1 MALRFAWRC
10 FSCSPPARPRMAL
23 IRWRK
28 PRPRKIDAP
37 PIKRTLRM
45 LLVKNGRVLD
55 PLSKTDAAMDVL
67 LDGETIREVAPAG
80 KITAARNV
88 ESFDAAGLIVAP
100 GFIDIHAHLREPGQ
114 ESSETIE
121 TGTRAA
127 ARGGFTAVCCMP
139 NTKPVNDNASV
150 TRFIA
155 DRAKVHGHVRV
166 WPIGA
171 ASIGSKG
178 EAIAE
183 IAAMKDAGVVAVSDD
198 GKPIATAKLA
208 RQVMEYCRSLN
219 LSVIEHA
226 EDVSLAAG
234 AVMREGVTST
244 RLGLRGMP
252 AAAESVCVARDVQLA
267 ELTGARLH
275 VAHLSAKASL
285 EQVRSAKSKRL
296 HVTCEVTPH
305 HFTLI
310 DEDVTYDSRFK
321 MNPPLAARED
331 REALLAGLAD
341 GTVDAMATDHA
352 PHEPALKDVE
362 FDKAPFGVLGFKTAL
377 SLALEQLVHSGRISL
392 MRMVELFTTG
402 PARVLGIERKLAAGE
417 PADLTI
423 FSLDRPWPFPVKE
436 SPSKSRNSPFDGRTF
451 KGGPAAT
458 IVSGKIVHRVIV

>member
-1 MALRFAWRC
+1 
-10 FSCSPPARPRMAL
+10 
-23 IRWRK
+23 
-28 PRPRKIDAP
+28 
-37 PIKRTLRM
+37 M
-45 LLVKNGRVLD
+45 LLVKNGRVID
-55 PLSKTDAAMDVL
+55 PATNTDAPRDIL
-67 LDGETIREVAPAG
+67 IEGEKIIEVAQPG
-80 KITAARNV
+80 SVQAAPGAEV
-88 ESFDAAGLIVAP
+88 FDATGLIVVP

-121 TGTRAA
+121 SGTRAA

-139 NTKPVNDNASV
+139 YTKPVNDNASV
-150 TRFIA
+150 TRVIA
-155 DRAKVHGHVRV
+155 DRAKAHGNVRV

-171 ASIGSKG
+171 ASVGSKG

-183 IAAMKDAGVVAVSDD
+183 IAAMKEAGIVAVSDD

-208 RQVMEYCRSLN
+208 RQVMEYCRSLD
-219 LSVIEHA
+219 LPVFEHA

-285 EQVRSAKSKRL
+285 EQVRSAKSHGL

-341 GTVDAMATDHA
+341 GTVDAIATDHA

-362 FDKAPFGVLGFKTAL
+362 FDKAPFGILGFETAL
-377 SLALEQLVHSGRISL
+377 SLGLEQLVHSGRISL
-392 MRMVELFTTG
+392 MRMVELFTAG
-402 PARVLGIERKLAAGE
+402 PARVLGMERKIAAGQ
-417 PADLTI
+417 PGDLTI
-423 FSLDRPWPFPVKE
+423 ISLDHSWTYKVKE
-436 SPSKSRNSPFDGRTF
+436 SASKSRNSPFDGRTF
-451 KGGPAAT
+451 KGAAVAT
-458 IVSGKIVHRVIV
+458 IVAGKIIYQR

>member
-1 MALRFAWRC
+1 
-10 FSCSPPARPRMAL
+10 
-23 IRWRK
+23 
-28 PRPRKIDAP
+28 
-37 PIKRTLRM
+37 M
-45 LLVKNGRVLD
+45 LLIKNGRLID
-55 PLSKTDAAMDVL
+55 PARETDAPLDVL
-67 LDGETIREVAPAG
+67 LDGEKIKEVAPAG
-80 KITAARNV
+80 KIAAPRDV
-88 ESFDAAGLIVAP
+88 EVLDATGLIVAP
-100 GFIDIHAHLREPGQ
+100 GFIDLHAQLREPGQ

-150 TRFIA
+150 TRFIL
-155 DRAKVHGHVRV
+155 DRARVAGSVRV

-171 ASIGSKG
+171 ASVGSQG

-183 IAAMKDAGVVAVSDD
+183 IAAMKDAGIVGVSDD
-198 GKPIATAKLA
+198 GRPISTARLA
-208 RQVMEYCRSLN
+208 RQIMDYCRSLD
-219 LSVIEHA
+219 LPVMEHA
-226 EDVSLAAG
+226 EDVALAAG

-252 AAAESVCVARDVQLA
+252 AATESVCVARDVQLA

-285 EQVRSAKSKRL
+285 EQVRWAKARGL
-296 HVTCEVTPH
+296 RVTCEVTPH

-310 DEDVTYDSRFK
+310 DEDVQYDSKFK

-341 GTVDAMATDHA
+341 GTVDAIATDHA

-362 FDKAPFGVLGFKTAL
+362 FDRAPFGILGFETAL
-377 SLALEQLVHSGRISL
+377 ALALEQLAHSGRLSL

-402 PARVLGIERKLAAGE
+402 PARVLGIERKIVAGQ

-423 FSLDRPWPFPVKE
+423 FSTDRGWTYNVKE
-436 SPSKSRNSPFDGRTF
+436 SPSKSHNSPFDGRSF
-451 KGGPAAT
+451 KGGPVAT
-458 IVSGKIVHRVIV
+458 IVGGRVVYRR

>member
-1 MALRFAWRC
+1 
-10 FSCSPPARPRMAL
+10 
-23 IRWRK
+23 
-28 PRPRKIDAP
+28 
-37 PIKRTLRM
+37 M
-45 LLVKNGRVLD
+45 LLIKNGRVLD
-55 PLSKTDAAMDVL
+55 PTSKTDAAQDIL
-67 LDGETIREVAPAG
+67 LDGEKIVELAAPG
-80 KITAARNV
+80 KLTKDHKSAEIL
-88 ESFDAAGLIVAP
+88 DATGLIVAP
-100 GFIDIHAHLREPGQ
+100 GFIDLHAHLREPGQ

-121 TGTRAA
+121 TGTRSA

-150 TRFIA
+150 TRFIL
-155 DRAKVHGHVRV
+155 DRAKTAAGVRI

-171 ASIGSKG
+171 ASVGSKG

-183 IAAMKDAGVVAVSDD
+183 IAAMKEAGIVAVSDD
-198 GKPIATAKLA
+198 GKPIATAKLT
-208 RQVMEYCRSLN
+208 RQVMEYCRSLDIP
-219 LSVIEHA
+219 VIEHS

-234 AVMREGVTST
+234 AVMRDGVTSS

-285 EQVRSAKSKRL
+285 EQVRWAKQRGL

-310 DEDVTYDSRFK
+310 DEDVQYDSRYK

-331 REALLAGLAD
+331 REALIAGLAN
-341 GTVDAMATDHA
+341 GTVEAIATDHA
-352 PHEPALKDVE
+352 PHEPAVKDVE
-362 FDKAPFGVLGFKTAL
+362 FDRAPFGILGFETAL
-377 SLALEQLVHSGRISL
+377 ALSLEQLVHTGRLSL

-402 PARVLGIERKLAAGE
+402 PAHVLGIERKIAAGQ

-423 FSLDRPWPFPVKE
+423 FSTTHEWTYDVKQ
-436 SPSKSRNSPFDGRTF
+436 SPSKSRNSPFDARTF
-451 KGGPAAT
+451 KGAPIAT
-458 IVSGKIVHRVIV
+458 IVAGKTIYKR

>member
-1 MALRFAWRC
+1 
-10 FSCSPPARPRMAL
+10 
-23 IRWRK
+23 
-28 PRPRKIDAP
+28 
-37 PIKRTLRM
+37 M

-55 PLSKTDAAMDVL
+55 PARKIDGAFDVL
-67 LDGETIREVAPAG
+67 LDGERIAEVAPAG
-80 KITAARNV
+80 KISPKNGLEV
-88 ESFDAAGLIVAP
+88 FDAAGLIVTP
-100 GFIDIHAHLREPGQ
+100 GFIDLHAHLREPGQ

-121 TGTRAA
+121 TGAKAA

-150 TRFIA
+150 TRFIL
-155 DRAKVHGHVRV
+155 DRAKAGASVRV

-171 ASIGSKG
+171 ASVESKG

-183 IAAMKDAGVVAVSDD
+183 IAGMKQAGIVAVSDD
-198 GKPIATAKLA
+198 GKPIATARLA
-208 RQVMEYCRSLN
+208 RQVMDYCRSLG
-219 LSVIEHA
+219 LPVIEHA

-267 ELTGARLH
+267 ELTGAH
-275 VAHLSAKASL
+275 VHIAHLSAKASL
-285 EQVRSAKSKRL
+285 ELVHWARQRGL

-310 DEDVTYDSRFK
+310 DEDVQYDSRYK

-331 REALLAGLAD
+331 RDALLAGLAD
-341 GTVDAMATDHA
+341 GTVEAIATDHA

-362 FDKAPFGVLGFKTAL
+362 FDRTPVGITGVDTAL
-377 SLALEQLVHSGRISL
+377 ALALEQLVHTGRIPLLSV
-392 MRMVELFTTG
+392 VELFTVG
-402 PARVLGIERKLAAGE
+402 PARVLGLERTVDPGQ

-423 FSLDRPWPFPVKE
+423 FSLDRPWTFRAAE
-436 SPSKSRNSPFDGRTF
+436 SASKSRNSPFDGRAF

-458 IVSGKIVHRVIV
+458 IVSGRIVHKP